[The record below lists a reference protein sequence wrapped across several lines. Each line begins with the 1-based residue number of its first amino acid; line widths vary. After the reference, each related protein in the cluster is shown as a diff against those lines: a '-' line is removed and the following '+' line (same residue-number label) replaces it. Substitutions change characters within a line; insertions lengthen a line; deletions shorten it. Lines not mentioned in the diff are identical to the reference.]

1 MKKRNAYKIKNTK
14 DLFKKLKISKEILSK
29 KQKNN
34 LHKNAT
40 IMAKCSNST
49 SVNKFAKLLLS
60 MKGEK

>member
-34 LHKNAT
+34 LHCSHILDDHNLYNHMLYQKN
-40 IMAKCSNST
+40 
-49 SVNKFAKLLLS
+49 
-60 MKGEK
+60 